1 MVISILRLKFTG
13 GEEMIEHSGI
23 QESDAGTNQRKPLLI
38 WGASGH
44 ALVVAD
50 IIRLNSDYSLVGFID
65 NSPTAASEF
74 CGLPVFPNLSLAVES
89 TGAAD
94 VIFGFGNCKAR
105 LDLEKQVRTH
115 GLSLA
120 TAIHPSAVIASD
132 AVIGAGSV
140 IAALA
145 VINPRV
151 HLGTNVIVNTAAS
164 VDHECIVED
173 AANICPGVRIGG
185 RVHIGRAAFIGIG
198 SSVRDRVH
206 IGDDA
211 VIGAGSVVV
220 SDIPA
225 GVVAYG
231 NPARVKA

>member
-1 MVISILRLKFTG
+1 
-13 GEEMIEHSGI
+13 MIEHSRI
-23 QESDAGTNQRKPLLI
+23 QKRNPGANRRKPLLI

-65 NSPTAASEF
+65 DTPTAATEF
-74 CGLPVFPNLSLAVES
+74 CGLPVFPSLSLAVES
-89 TGAAD
+89 TGAAE

-105 LDLEKQVRTH
+105 MDLEKQVRTR

-132 AVIGAGSV
+132 AVIGAGTV

-145 VINPRV
+145 VINPSV

-164 VDHECIVED
+164 VDHESIVED
-173 AANICPGVRIGG
+173 AAHVCPGVRLAG
-185 RVHIGRAAFIGIG
+185 RVHIGLAAFIGIG

-206 IGDDA
+206 IGDGA

-225 GVVAYG
+225 GVLAYG
-231 NPARVKA
+231 NPARVKSKAAKV

>member
-1 MVISILRLKFTG
+1 
-13 GEEMIEHSGI
+13 MIEHSGI
-23 QESDAGTNQRKPLLI
+23 RKRNLNAKQGKPLLI

-50 IIRLNSDYSLVGFID
+50 IIRLSSGYALVGFID
-65 NSPTAASEF
+65 DAPYPAPEY
-74 CGLPVFPNLSLAVES
+74 CGLPVFPNLSLAVEL
-89 TGAAD
+89 TGATD
-94 VIFGFGNCKAR
+94 VIFGFGNCMAR
-105 LDLEKQVRTH
+105 LELEKQVRSL

-151 HLGTNVIVNTAAS
+151 HLGTNVIVNTATS
-164 VDHECIVED
+164 VDHESIVED

-185 RVHIGRAAFIGIG
+185 RVHVGRAAFIGIG

-206 IGDDA
+206 IGDGA
-211 VIGAGSVVV
+211 LIGAGSVVV

-231 NPARVKA
+231 NPARVKSKVAAAH

>member
-1 MVISILRLKFTG
+1 
-13 GEEMIEHSGI
+13 MIKPSAI
-23 QESDAGTNQRKPLLI
+23 QKRNPGSKKRKPLLI

-65 NSPTAASEF
+65 NTPAADSEF
-74 CGLPVFPNLSLAVES
+74 RGLPVFPNLSLAVES
-89 TGAAD
+89 TGAAE

-105 LDLEKQVRTH
+105 LDLEKQVRTC

-132 AVIGAGSV
+132 AVIGAGTV
-140 IAALA
+140 IAALV
-145 VINPRV
+145 VINPSV

-164 VDHECIVED
+164 VDHESIVED
-173 AANICPGVRIGG
+173 AAHVCPGVRLAG
-185 RVHIGRAAFIGIG
+185 RVHIGLAAWVGIG

-206 IGDDA
+206 IGDGA

-231 NPARVKA
+231 NPARVQKAARA